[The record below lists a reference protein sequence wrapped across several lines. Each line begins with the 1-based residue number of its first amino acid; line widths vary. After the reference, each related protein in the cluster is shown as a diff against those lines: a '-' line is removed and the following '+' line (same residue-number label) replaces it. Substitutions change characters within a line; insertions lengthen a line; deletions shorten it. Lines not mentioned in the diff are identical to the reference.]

1 MPENKWHLKWCFEA
15 HETVLVTWVYEL
27 EKQNSC
33 KSPSILCLL
42 ILLFHHEKHLKPSF
56 STVILSDLNSGRGV
70 MGRNSRVNKE
80 FISFG
85 LALHWWVF
93 TGSAVLIALSAVG
106 RVKPQ
111 RPRAELVQT
120 GHSERWT
127 WLGVSKGHRG
137 TEEPSWHKSVPE
149 CQGWLSR
156 NLRRTSL
163 MQV

>member
-33 KSPSILCLL
+33 KSPSVLCLL

-56 STVILSDLNSGRGV
+56 STMILSDLNSGRGV

-85 LALHWWVF
+85 LALHWWAF
-93 TGSAVLIALSAVG
+93 IGSAVLIALSAVG

-120 GHSERWT
+120 QLWAQ
-127 WLGVSKGHRG
+127 VRG
-137 TEEPSWHKSVPE
+137 EHGWVCPRAAEE
-149 CQGWLSR
+149 LR
-156 NLRRTSL
+156 NLHDIKVSL
-163 MQV
+163 SVRADLAET